1 LNEKLARLDTRTI
14 WLFFIISIA
23 TNQVILA
30 MDSDHLLFALDRST
44 YKINE
49 IVTFSVKNKSDATIW
64 YQNHNCHFYPE
75 LQKFERQEWKS
86 IDFTPNRQRHCDK
99 KVKRINAGEVIK
111 YERDY
116 SALATQSTLPKF
128 GPGRYRYHFIYYIK
142 DISNHPEESPPS
154 DIKVYSSFSEE
165 FVMQSE

>member
-1 LNEKLARLDTRTI
+1 MNEKLARLDNRTI

>member
-1 LNEKLARLDTRTI
+1 LNEKLARLDNRTI

>member
-1 LNEKLARLDTRTI
+1 LNEKLARLNNRAI

-23 TNQVILA
+23 TNQVIFA
-30 MDSDHLLFALDRST
+30 MDDDHLLFVLDRST

-49 IVTFSVKNKSDATIW
+49 IVTFSVNNKSDATIW

-99 KVKRINAGEVIK
+99 KVKRIDAGEVIK

-116 SALATQSTLPKF
+116 SALATQSTLPNF
-128 GPGRYRYHFIYYIK
+128 GPGRYRYLFVYYIQ
-142 DISNHPEESPPS
+142 DISYYPEELPLP
-154 DIKVYSSFSEE
+154 DIKWHSSFSKEV
-165 FVMQSE
+165 VMVSD

>member
-1 LNEKLARLDTRTI
+1 
-14 WLFFIISIA
+14 
-23 TNQVILA
+23 

-49 IVTFSVKNKSDATIW
+49 IVTFSVKNKSDAIIW